1 MAVNSTS
8 SSTSSAQID
17 VAAVVTQL
25 MAVENKP
32 LEAITKKIETQQLVI
47 SDLGTIKSK
56 FSAFSDA
63 LTAFENPD
71 SYNATSASSS
81 NSSIVQ
87 ATSSNGAQV
96 GNYSITIGTLAA
108 GSQYASSTAITSASQ
123 AIALDPDGF
132 KISLKSEE
140 NVITFDDLVA
150 GETIKLGGLTFKA
163 TTAVSAAN
171 VALAFYGASSG
182 SGRSDGDVVTTSES
196 VTGGTISGTLSG
208 WDISVYDEVA
218 GSVVFTS
225 SSTGDVD
232 NLENGGTGSLSQ
244 VTSFNAIKTYST
256 ADTETAIGSDP
267 TVSDLADWINSL
279 GVNVSASLV
288 ANDTTGSSWT
298 LMIQSTDTGIA
309 NAISSITGGG
319 DISFTS
325 KQAAADAAFSIN
337 NLSFTRSSNTVSDIV
352 EGVTFDFFETTDA
365 ATVRVKNSTTDS
377 SSIIQSIVTTYN
389 DLMETY
395 KAMTANSSSKTPG
408 NFADRPTTL
417 SFINDIKTKF
427 ARGAH
432 YGTDYG
438 SNFSLSWLGVD
449 MQLDGTLKFDEA
461 NYTAAVNDGL
471 QTILAKGVT
480 VGYSTSETRKSTV
493 SFSELDAGET
503 FVFAGLTFVAG
514 SSGASAA
521 NVASAFA
528 DGTTGR
534 SDGDYV
540 GSVGSP
546 EAVTNGT
553 IYGTLTDWDIGS
565 YSSALGTALFTSVRD
580 TDVLIN
586 DGSGS
591 AAVATIANSLVSYLD
606 GYAGINGYIEDLINN
621 EATIAYSLA
630 DRQDQLQTRLDSIQ
644 QNLINQYSAL
654 NSLLFQLSSTS
665 NALTG
670 VLNSLNNNNNN

>member
-1 MAVNSTS
+1 MAVNSTN

-32 LEAITKKIETQQLVI
+32 LEAITKKIENQKLVI

-63 LTAFENPD
+63 LTVFENPD

-81 NSSIVQ
+81 DSSIVQ

-96 GNYSITIGTLAA
+96 GNYSITIDALAA
-108 GSQYASSTAITSASQ
+108 SSQYASSTAITSASQ
-123 AIALDPDGF
+123 AVSLAVDGF
-132 KISLKSEE
+132 KISLKSEK
-140 NVITFDDLVA
+140 NVVTFDDLVA

-182 SGRSDGDVVTTSES
+182 RSDGDVVTTSET

-208 WDISVYDEVA
+208 WDISDYDEDA
-218 GSVVFTS
+218 GTVVFTS

-244 VTSFNAIKTYST
+244 VTSFDAIKTYST
-256 ADTETAIGSDP
+256 ADSATAIGSDP
-267 TVSDLADWINSL
+267 TVTDLADWINSL

-298 LMIQSTDTGIA
+298 LMIQSADTGIA

-319 DISFTS
+319 DISFSSIQT
-325 KQAAADAAFSIN
+325 AADAEFTIN
-337 NLSFTRSSNTVSDIV
+337 SLSFTRSSNTVSDIV
-352 EGVTFDFFETTDA
+352 EGVTFDFFDTTAA
-365 ATVRVKNSTTDS
+365 ATVRVKSSTTDS
-377 SSIIQSIVTTYN
+377 SSIIQNIVTTYN
-389 DLMETY
+389 DLMATY
-395 KAMTANSSSKTPG
+395 KTMTANSSSQTPG

-427 ARGAH
+427 ARGA
-432 YGTDYG
+432 YYEADYG

-461 NYTAAVNDGL
+461 NYTTAVNDGL

-493 SFSELDAGET
+493 SFSDLDAGET

-534 SDGDYV
+534 SDGDYL
-540 GSVGSP
+540 GSVSSP
-546 EAVTNGT
+546 ESVTNGT

-565 YSSALGTALFTSVRD
+565 YSAALGTTLFTSVRD
-580 TDVLIN
+580 TDALSN

-591 AAVATIANSLVSYLD
+591 ATIATIANGLVSYLD
-606 GYAGINGYIEDLINN
+606 GYAGTNGYIEDLINN

>member
-1 MAVNSTS
+1 
-8 SSTSSAQID
+8 
-17 VAAVVTQL
+17 
-25 MAVENKP
+25 
-32 LEAITKKIETQQLVI
+32 
-47 SDLGTIKSK
+47 
-56 FSAFSDA
+56 
-63 LTAFENPD
+63 
-71 SYNATSASSS
+71 
-81 NSSIVQ
+81 
-87 ATSSNGAQV
+87 
-96 GNYSITIGTLAA
+96 
-108 GSQYASSTAITSASQ
+108 
-123 AIALDPDGF
+123 
-132 KISLKSEE
+132 
-140 NVITFDDLVA
+140 
-150 GETIKLGGLTFKA
+150 
-163 TTAVSAAN
+163 
-171 VALAFYGASSG
+171 
-182 SGRSDGDVVTTSES
+182 
-196 VTGGTISGTLSG
+196 
-208 WDISVYDEVA
+208 
-218 GSVVFTS
+218 VVFTS

-244 VTSFNAIKTYST
+244 VTSFDAIKTYST
-256 ADTETAIGSDP
+256 ADTDTAIGSDP

-309 NAISSITGGG
+309 NAISSISGGG

-352 EGVTFDFFETTDA
+352 EGVTFDLFETTDA

-471 QTILAKGVT
+471 QNILAKGVI

-493 SFSELDAGET
+493 SFSDLDAGET

-521 NVASAFA
+521 KVASAFA

-534 SDGDYV
+534 SDGDYI

-546 EAVTNGT
+546 ETVTNGT

-565 YSSALGTALFTSVRD
+565 YSAALGTVMFTSVRD
-580 TDVLIN
+580 TGALKN

-591 AAVATIANSLVSYLD
+591 TVITTKANGLLSYLD

-654 NSLLFQLSSTS
+654 NALLFQLSSTS
-665 NALTG
+665 TSLASVLDS
-670 VLNSLNNNNNN
+670 LNSNNN

>member
-1 MAVNSTS
+1 MAVNSTN

-32 LEAITKKIETQQLVI
+32 LEAITKKIETQKLVI

-63 LTAFENPD
+63 LTVFENPD

-81 NSSIVQ
+81 DSSIVQ

-96 GNYSITIGTLAA
+96 GNYSITIDALAA
-108 GSQYASSTAITSASQ
+108 SSQYVSSTVITSASQ
-123 AIALDPDGF
+123 AVALAVDGF
-132 KISLKSEE
+132 KISLKSEK
-140 NVITFDDLVA
+140 NVVTFDDLVA

-182 SGRSDGDVVTTSES
+182 RSDGDVVTTSET

-208 WDISVYDEVA
+208 WDISDYSAVA

-244 VTSFNAIKTYST
+244 VTSFDAIKTFST
-256 ADTETAIGSDP
+256 ADSATAIGSDP
-267 TVSDLADWINSL
+267 TVTDLADWINSL

-288 ANDTTGSSWT
+288 ANDTTGSSWI

-319 DISFTS
+319 DISFSGIQT
-325 KQAAADAAFSIN
+325 AADAEFTIN
-337 NLSFTRSSNTVSDIV
+337 SLSFTRSSNTVSDIV
-352 EGVTFDFFETTDA
+352 EGVTFDFFDTTAA
-365 ATVRVKNSTTDS
+365 ATVRVKSSTTDS
-377 SSIIQSIVTTYN
+377 SSIIQNIVTTYN
-389 DLMETY
+389 DLMATY
-395 KAMTANSSSKTPG
+395 KTMTANSSSQTPG

-427 ARGAH
+427 ARGA
-432 YGTDYG
+432 YYEADYG

-493 SFSELDAGET
+493 SFSDLDAGET

-534 SDGDYV
+534 SDGDYL
-540 GSVGSP
+540 GSVSSP
-546 EAVTNGT
+546 ESVTNGT

-565 YSSALGTALFTSVRD
+565 YSAALGTTLFTSARD
-580 TDVLIN
+580 TDALSN

-591 AAVATIANSLVSYLD
+591 ATIATIANGLVSYLD
-606 GYAGINGYIEDLINN
+606 GYAGTNGYIEDLISN

-670 VLNSLNNNNNN
+670 VLNSLNNNNN

>member
-1 MAVNSTS
+1 MAVNSTNS
-8 SSTSSAQID
+8 SSSSAQID

-32 LEAITKKIETQQLVI
+32 LEAITKKIETQKLVI

-63 LTAFENPD
+63 LTVFENPD

-81 NSSIVQ
+81 DSSIVQ

-96 GNYSITIGTLAA
+96 GNYSISIDALAA
-108 GSQYASSTAITSASQ
+108 SSQYASSTAITSASQ
-123 AIALDPDGF
+123 AVTLAVDGF
-132 KISLKSEE
+132 KISLKSEK
-140 NVITFDDLVA
+140 NVVTFDDLVA

-182 SGRSDGDVVTTSES
+182 RSDGDVVTTSET

-208 WDISVYDEVA
+208 WDISDYSAVA

-232 NLENGGTGSLSQ
+232 NLENGGTGSLNLL
-244 VTSFNAIKTYST
+244 TSFDAIKTYST
-256 ADTETAIGSDP
+256 ADSDTAIGSDP

-319 DISFTS
+319 DISFSSIQT
-325 KQAAADAAFSIN
+325 AADAEFSIN

-352 EGVTFDFFETTDA
+352 EGVTFDFFDTTA
-365 ATVRVKNSTTDS
+365 ASTVRVKSSSTDS
-377 SSIIQSIVTTYN
+377 SSIIQNIVTTYN

-395 KAMTANSSSKTPG
+395 KTMTANSSSKTPG

-427 ARGAH
+427 ARGA
-432 YGTDYG
+432 YYEADYG

-461 NYTAAVNDGL
+461 NYTTAVNDGL

-493 SFSELDAGET
+493 SFSDLGAGET

-528 DGTTGR
+528 DGATGR
-534 SDGDYV
+534 SDGDYL
-540 GSVGSP
+540 GSVSSP
-546 EAVTNGT
+546 ESVTNGT

-565 YSSALGTALFTSVRD
+565 YSAALGTTLFTSVRD
-580 TDVLIN
+580 TEALSN
-586 DGSGS
+586 DGTGS
-591 AAVATIANSLVSYLD
+591 ATIATIANGLVSYLD
-606 GYAGINGYIEDLINN
+606 GYAGTNGYIEDLINN

-670 VLNSLNNNNNN
+670 VLNSLNNNNN